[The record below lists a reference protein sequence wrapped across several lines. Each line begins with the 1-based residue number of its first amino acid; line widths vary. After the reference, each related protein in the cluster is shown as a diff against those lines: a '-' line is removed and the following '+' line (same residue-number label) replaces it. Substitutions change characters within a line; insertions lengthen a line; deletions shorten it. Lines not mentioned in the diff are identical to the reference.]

1 MLRSHQ
7 GARNGCSAMLR
18 SQLGAQNHCSSMLR
32 SHSGAQNLAQAC
44 LGATWALRMT
54 ARACFA
60 STVLSKTQFNIAS
73 KPLRIRNLC
82 SNPASKMLYVR
93 KLRSHSA
100 LEIIVRTLVRRPCT
114 FESSNALVSV
124 SLISVALD
132 SAPLCF
138 VHGMHGFKITVQ
150 ASFGAT
156 SRSKGAMEPLRTV
169 RTMLRR
175 CCRFQGFDATLRSK
189 SLFEPRSYC
198 PLEFVARA
206 CL

>member
-1 MLRSHQ
+1 MCAQNGCSGMLLGHLGARNGCSGMLRSQLGAQNHCSSMLRSHQ
-7 GARNGCSAMLR
+7 GARNGCSGMLR

-60 STVLSKTQFNIAS
+60 STVLSKAQFNIAS

-100 LEIIVRTLVRRPCT
+100 LEITVRTLVRRPCT

-132 SAPLCF
+132 SAPL
-138 VHGMHGFKITVQ
+138 
-150 ASFGAT
+150 
-156 SRSKGAMEPLRTV
+156 
-169 RTMLRR
+169 
-175 CCRFQGFDATLRSK
+175 
-189 SLFEPRSYC
+189 
-198 PLEFVARA
+198 
-206 CL
+206 